1 MGNESRTANDSSA
14 MPSLDSSCL
23 TWVEYDPFTGTMEL
37 TFRSGRHYTLRH
49 VPSHHYH
56 GLLNSD
62 SPGWYFNAY
71 LKGRY

>member
-1 MGNESRTANDSSA
+1 

-49 VPSHHYH
+49 VPSRHYH
-56 GLLNSD
+56 GLLTSD
-62 SPGWYFNAY
+62 SPGWYFNAC